1 MLIDSCDSLQQ
12 ARGIGEECGIIG
24 GIAVLCVHNHF
35 NLEKAG
41 YVASSL
47 EQDMLL
53 LKEGF
58 IKVLVGSQKPW
69 RTVYQL
75 LCTGIP
81 VGFSLGE

>member
-41 YVASSL
+41 HVASSL
-47 EQDMLL
+47 EQDMLF

-58 IKVLVGSQKPW
+58 IKVLVGFTEAMENRVPAF
-69 RTVYQL
+69 VYWNP
-75 LCTGIP
+75 CR
-81 VGFSLGE
+81 VFSG